1 MTLTIKKLTLIAF
14 LGALVA
20 CGGGDDTAATEEATE
35 QAEEIAEDIDI
46 EGVEAEDIIV
56 DTASDVVTTLG
67 DVNGFKIVTTTFNP
81 HSDDIYG
88 TEVDITAYVKD
99 HSNNPVEDGTVVTFV
114 ADDNGLIEDQCITVN
129 GQCSV
134 IWWSAGDRSQPM
146 DPDAS
151 GDAGYQ
157 DNIITIMA
165 RTVGEDSFIDKNSN
179 SLFDVGEVRFTQS
192 EPFIDTNDDGDYD
205 AGINDFDEYF
215 DYNKNGEFDGNEE
228 FTLYR
233 GESCSTSAI
242 AVGHCAEK
250 LEIWDTVRMINSSGD
265 EVDFEVTNCVTAA
278 VLMDTRTSTSNTI
291 SLSGTTDLCLELFD
305 RNGNIPPIGTQITI
319 TNTNG
324 LIASLPTEVT
334 NRYVTPGTGFEAK
347 FSAEPDGTSS
357 TGSIK
362 VETESVDGQ
371 KLSYFFTVTD

>member
-1 MTLTIKKLTLIAF
+1 MTLTIKKLILIAF
-14 LGALVA
+14 LGVLVA
-20 CGGGDDTAATEEATE
+20 CGGSDDPATAE
-35 QAEEIAEDIDI
+35 QVSDQSDVGVEI
-46 EGVEAEDIIV
+46 EGVEEENIIE
-56 DTASDVVTTLG
+56 DTASEVVTTLG
-67 DVNGFKIVTTTFNP
+67 DVNGFSIVTTTANP
-81 HSDDIYG
+81 RSDDFYG

-99 HSNNPVEDGTVVTFV
+99 HSNNPVQNGTVVTFV
-114 ADDNGLIEDQCITVN
+114 ADDNGLVEDQCATVK

-134 IWWSAGDRSQPM
+134 TWWSAGDRSQPM

-205 AGINDFDEYF
+205 SGINDFDEFF
-215 DYNKNGEFDGNEE
+215 DYNENGEFDGNEE

-233 GESCSTSAI
+233 GASCSTSAI
-242 AVGHCAEK
+242 ASGHCAEK
-250 LEIWDTVRMINSSGD
+250 LEIWDTTRMINSSGGK
-265 EVDFEVTNCVTAA
+265 VDIQVTICSTSA
-278 VLMDTRTSTSNTI
+278 VLMDTRPDPRITSSTTFTATS
-291 SLSGTTDLCLELFD
+291 DLCLELFD
-305 RNGNIPPIGTQITI
+305 PNGNIPPVGTKIAI
-319 TNTNG
+319 SNTN
-324 LIASLPTEVT
+324 LLLASLPTEVA
-334 NRYVTPGTGFEAK
+334 NEYKAPGTGFQAE
-347 FSAEPDGTSS
+347 FSVEPDVAPS